1 MATQFPKATTG
12 PLTGFSVA
20 PVDIPYLLKLM
31 ALCVAAHVRYLM
43 GGKAH
48 DLDIVPLDTGEIDCS
63 GFMRW
68 LLYHATRGALLM
80 PDGSCNEGD
89 DLAALGFKPT
99 DPQNC
104 ALADGHV
111 RVCIHI
117 ADEKDDTGHIWLA
130 YLSRTM
136 ESHGGVGVSAR
147 DWNVMLSS
155 GYRLDELAIHCYVL
169 C

>member
-1 MATQFPKATTG
+1 MANPFPKATTG
-12 PLTGFSVA
+12 PLAGYSVA
-20 PVDIPYLLKLM
+20 PVDIVYLLHLM
-31 ALCVAAHVRYLM
+31 ALCVSAHVRYLM

-48 DLDIVPLDTGEIDCS
+48 DLMAVPLDVSEIDCS

-80 PDGSCNEGD
+80 PDGSCNEGE
-89 DLAALGFKPT
+89 DLSQLGFKPT

-117 ADEKDDTGHIWLA
+117 ADDKDDTGHIWLVLNGIT
-130 YLSRTM
+130 Y
-136 ESHGGVGVSAR
+136 ESHGGVGVSSRA
-147 DWNVMLSS
+147 WNVMLSS
-155 GYRLDELAIHCYVL
+155 GYRLDELATHCYVL